1 MTTATEILSA
11 PSPAQ
16 SLALAEQQCVSWSA
30 TGRGK
35 QTTFATLFADES
47 RLVFELLEDS
57 VQTIN

>member
-16 SLALAEQQCVSWSA
+16 SLALAEQQCVSWQA
-30 TGRGK
+30 AGRGL
-35 QTTFATLFADES
+35 QTTFAALFADDS
-47 RLVFELLEDS
+47 KLVFELHEGA